1 MPEIKRMP
9 MAENFEIDVHNTPET
24 AFFLRLE
31 LSDMVSYQFMKLSS
45 HTYLGGR
52 LLP

>member
-31 LSDMVSYQFMKLSS
+31 LSDMIPYQFMKLPSY
-45 HTYLGGR
+45 TDLGGC